1 MIKFSIFLN
10 FRYLKTHIVCP
21 NLVCLK
27 LTKNNIKISLHK
39 FFYKFFLWYDKIVP
53 HVQFI
58 YKSLRHWLNNKT
70 INNLYKIFLYC
81 SSKKWNHCT
90 IKICKFC
97 KFCVAFTRNFFSIL
111 HNSMISFSFR
121 CRRWAFSYFWGKSRM
136 CCNVILVFV
145 VKAGSSSSI
154 TSERSSSDTS
164 SQQSFH
170 VTRINT
176 FWVTIVTFKM
186 YSPNCSLYC

>member
-1 MIKFSIFLN
+1 MKSDEIIAQSKFVN
-10 FRYLKTHIVCP
+10 FECY
-21 NLVCLK
+21 
-27 LTKNNIKISLHK
+27 
-39 FFYKFFLWYDKIVP
+39 
-53 HVQFI
+53 
-58 YKSLRHWLNNKT
+58 
-70 INNLYKIFLYC
+70 
-81 SSKKWNHCT
+81 
-90 IKICKFC
+90 
-97 KFCVAFTRNFFSIL
+97 FCVTFTRNFSQYYI
-111 HNSMISFSFR
+111 ISFSFR

-176 FWVTIVTFKM
+176 FWATIATFNVLLKLVNCVYVAKFLYYTFFVIIWCNIRLSISVYILSNIQTRTVRIATFKEIM
-186 YSPNCSLYC
+186 SFT